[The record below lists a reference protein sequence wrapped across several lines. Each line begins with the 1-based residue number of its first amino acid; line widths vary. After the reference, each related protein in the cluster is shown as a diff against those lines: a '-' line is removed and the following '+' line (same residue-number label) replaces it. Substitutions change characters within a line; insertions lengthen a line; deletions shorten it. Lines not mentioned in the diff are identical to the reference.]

1 MLKNRKGIV
10 AVLLAVFFV
19 GLIVI
24 LLSSLTGL
32 AAAPAPVGKLGGNWQ
47 YAILGPNASSVE
59 LMKVETNRIRRSIT
73 EEEAY
78 VQRMTIEARMRFESP
93 SGTITADSYPEL
105 GVKLGGKDANSW
117 SELLTNIGAQ
127 GWELVSITSD
137 RRFVFKRQSP

>member
-19 GLIVI
+19 GVIVT
-24 LLSSLTGL
+24 LPSSLTGL

-47 YAILGPNASSVE
+47 YAILGPNPSSVDLTQVE
-59 LMKVETNRIRRSIT
+59 LNRIHGSIT
-73 EEEAY
+73 EAQAAA
-78 VQRMTIEARMRFESP
+78 QRMTIEARMRFESP
-93 SGTITADSYPEL
+93 SGTITADFYPEL

-117 SELLTNIGAQ
+117 SELLTDIGAQ
-127 GWELVSITSD
+127 GWELVTVTSD